1 MNTSARNA
9 ATAAATGMRSSGNAA
24 PAQPTQN
31 SGDWR
36 KQVPTAN
43 GSIVRKGLIFVFGFL
58 GLFVIWAFAF
68 PIASAVVASG
78 KIVSSGQNKLIQHP
92 TGGVVRSISVQDGSQ
107 VAKGDVLLVLDDSAN
122 RAEFTRLTARH
133 QRLTALKTRLEA
145 ENSGGTFQQPADTGL
160 ALRGTQAASPS
171 GEETAIFNEQR
182 REFEA
187 GRKRLNAELD
197 AAVAL
202 AEAQKEQLVGLQT
215 RIAASRQLLAQTD
228 LEISRLR
235 PLANAG
241 DIAKS
246 RLWEVERRRL
256 EQARDVGDLDSQ
268 IASTMQ
274 RIAEGE
280 ARVEQLAESDNE
292 TRSEELTGVLGELR
306 EISDQLNAARSAV
319 ELTELRSPVDG
330 TVTALIANTIGG
342 VVPAGELVAQIV
354 PTGSELEAEFRV
366 APTDVNSVN
375 VGQKARIVVTAF
387 NRRTYEPVEG
397 EVTYVSADSQT
408 DASTGETYF
417 LARASLLQDV
427 EKNQGIAQ
435 IQPGMQTEVYA
446 LKTPRNFVTYAVQ
459 PVLDSFSKA
468 FRQTD

>member
-1 MNTSARNA
+1 MIFSARKAAKNA
-9 ATAAATGMRSSGNAA
+9 AIDMQIAPAASAAKAAT
-24 PAQPTQN
+24 
-31 SGDWR
+31 DWR
-36 KQVPTAN
+36 EQVPTSN
-43 GSIVRKGLIFVFGFL
+43 GSIVRKGLVFVFGFL

-92 TGGVVRSISVQDGSQ
+92 TGGVVRSIAVQDGSR
-107 VAKGDVLLVLDDSAN
+107 VSAGDVLLVLDDSTN
-122 RAEFTRLTARH
+122 RAELTRLTARY
-133 QRLTALKTRLEA
+133 QRLMALKTRLEA
-145 ENSGGTFQQPADTGL
+145 ENAGGTFSESLSNGIT
-160 ALRGTQAASPS
+160 LRGSQGAAES
-171 GEETAIFNEQR
+171 ENETALFNEQR

-197 AAVAL
+197 AAFAL

-215 RIAASRQLLAQTD
+215 RMVASRELLAQTD

-268 IASTMQ
+268 IAATLQ
-274 RIAEGE
+274 RIAEAE
-280 ARVEQLAESDNE
+280 ARVEQLAESDRE

-306 EISDQLNAARSAV
+306 EISDQLEAARSAV
-319 ELTELRSPVDG
+319 ELTELRAPVAG
-330 TVTALIANTIGG
+330 TVTQLVANTIGG
-342 VVPAGELVAQIV
+342 VVPAGEPVAQIV
-354 PTGSELEAEFRV
+354 PTGTALEAEFRV
-366 APTDVNSVN
+366 APTDVNSV
-375 VGQKARIVVTAF
+375 VLGQKARIVITAF
-387 NRRTYEPVEG
+387 NRRTYDPIDGKVS
-397 EVTYVSADSQT
+397 YVAADSQT
-408 DASTGETYF
+408 DATSGETYF
-417 LARASLLQDV
+417 LARATLAADPQKD
-427 EKNQGIAQ
+427 QGIGE

-446 LKTPRNFVTYAVQ
+446 LNTPRNFVTYAVQ
-459 PVLDSFSKA
+459 PVMDSFSKA